1 MLLDD
6 GTTSRLGPEHFVV
19 TTTTANSAAV
29 LEHLEFQRQSAG
41 ARFDVLLADVGD
53 QWAQFAL
60 AGPRA
65 REVLAAVVSDL
76 DLSNRAF
83 PFMAAGAAT
92 IAGVAGR
99 LYRISFSGELAYEV
113 GVPATLAQQVW
124 TALLDAGRPFGIVPY
139 GLDALN
145 TLRIEKGHVTGAELN
160 GNTSAEDLG
169 MGSMLKASGD
179 FVGRALAQRP
189 GMRAPERL
197 QLVGV
202 RPTQASRRLRNGA
215 QLVAPAAVSSS
226 LGYVTSSTPAVES
239 AGWVGLALLAGGRQ
253 SIGRRLIA
261 ASPIHDEST
270 EVEIVSPRH
279 LDPENTRVRA

>member
-1 MLLDD
+1 
-6 GTTSRLGPEHFVV
+6 
-19 TTTTANSAAV
+19 V